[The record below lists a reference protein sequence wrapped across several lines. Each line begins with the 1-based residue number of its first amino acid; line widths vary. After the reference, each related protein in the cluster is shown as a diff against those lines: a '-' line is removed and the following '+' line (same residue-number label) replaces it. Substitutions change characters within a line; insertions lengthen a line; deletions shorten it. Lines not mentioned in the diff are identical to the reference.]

1 MVFDDI
7 YHTEC
12 RSRAKEHYYLKG
24 GNVKT
29 SIRRY
34 LQRYELDK
42 QLLDGIITDTE
53 KLVFLKDYIKKQNE
67 SNVINN
73 QKI

>member
-1 MVFDDI
+1 MVFNDI
-7 YHTEC
+7 YLTEC
-12 RSRAKEHYYLKG
+12 RSRANEQYYLKG

-42 QLLDGIITDTE
+42 QMLDGIITDTE
-53 KLVFLKDYIKKQNE
+53 KLVFLKEYIKKQNE

>member
-1 MVFDDI
+1 MVFNDI

-53 KLVFLKDYIKKQNE
+53 KLVFLKEYIKKQHNG
-67 SNVINN
+67 I
-73 QKI
+73 QK